1 VISFTEA
8 QLAAWWTAVFW
19 PLTRVLALFAVA
31 PVWSH
36 RAVPARLK
44 LALGVA
50 FTLVLV
56 PVLPAPP
63 AVDAFSAQGLP
74 LLLSNIAVGLAL
86 GFTVRLV
93 FAAIELAGEAMGL
106 QMGLSFAAFFN
117 PAAGTTSNSV
127 SSFLGTL
134 ALLMFIAMD
143 GHLMLLHALA
153 ESFRVF
159 PAEAGFSSANALQI
173 AHLGAQVFSLGLAIA
188 LPFVAVSFL
197 VNVVL
202 GVMARI
208 APQFNIFAVGFPLTI
223 LVGLAT
229 MLTLLPYIEAPIRA
243 ALEHAVN
250 FWGA

>member
-1 VISFTEA
+1 MISFTEA
-8 QLAAWWTAVFW
+8 QLTAWWTAVFW

-36 RAVPARLK
+36 RALPARLK

-50 FTLVLV
+50 ITLVLV

-74 LLLSNIAVGLAL
+74 LLFGNIAIGLAL

-159 PAEAGFSSANALQI
+159 PAEGGFAAASALQI
-173 AHLGAQVFSLGLAIA
+173 AHLGSQVFSLGLAIA

-223 LVGLAT
+223 LVGLST
-229 MLTLLPYIEAPIRA
+229 LLTLLPFIEAPIRA
-243 ALEHAVN
+243 ALEHALT
-250 FWGA
+250 FWGG